1 MLFISNCRKKLGGD
15 INFDCFLHS
24 RPMPP
29 LTRIFAKLQRG
40 YCFLS
45 GICRRDLI
53 LKDMG
58 RYLCANNYGVLCK
71 SISDFTCF
79 IIQLE

>member
-1 MLFISNCRKKLGGD
+1 
-15 INFDCFLHS
+15 
-24 RPMPP
+24 MPP

-58 RYLCANNYGVLCK
+58 RYLCANNMVFCVK
-71 SISDFTCF
+71 VFQI
-79 IIQLE
+79 

>member
-1 MLFISNCRKKLGGD
+1 MNLYSIIL
-15 INFDCFLHS
+15 L

-58 RYLCANNYGVLCK
+58 RYLCANNMVFCVK
-71 SISDFTCF
+71 VF
-79 IIQLE
+79 